1 MEHVLSNGIVLHVEI
16 IRKQNKNIYFR
27 IKEDLKI
34 YITAPMYISWK
45 ELEKILNEKDSD
57 LINMYEKMESKV
69 KENEMFWLL
78 GKKYYIE
85 FDDNVLDVRFE
96 DNKVIA
102 FSQEALNSF
111 LNREMLRIYNE
122 EIQMIKK
129 CFSTLPDF
137 TLRTRKMS
145 TRWGVCDTRKKI
157 ITLNTELIKKDID
170 LIDYVIVH
178 ELCHFFEANHSKNF
192 WALVA
197 QAFPNYKEARKRL
210 RG

>member
-1 MEHVLSNGIVLHVEI
+1 MEHVLSNGIVLDVEI

-27 IKEDLKI
+27 IKDDLKL

-45 ELEKILNEKDSD
+45 ELEKILNEKDSE
-57 LINMYEKMESKV
+57 LIKMYEKMESKV
-69 KENEMFWLL
+69 KDNEMFWFL
-78 GKKYYIE
+78 GKKYYIV
-85 FDDNVLDVRFE
+85 FDDNVVDVTFD
-96 DNKVIA
+96 DNKVIT
-102 FSQEALNSF
+102 FSQEALDSF

-129 CFSTLPDF
+129 CFATLPDF

-157 ITLNTELIKKDID
+157 VTLNTELIKKEID